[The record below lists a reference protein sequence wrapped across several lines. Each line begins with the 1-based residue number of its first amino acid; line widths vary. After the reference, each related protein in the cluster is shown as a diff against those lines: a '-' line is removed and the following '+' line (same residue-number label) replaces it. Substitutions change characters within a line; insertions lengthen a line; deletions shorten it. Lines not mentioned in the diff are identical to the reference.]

1 MKKIIYLYNP
11 IYILFG
17 YYLNLS
23 EEQCQTMFDT
33 DKVKEEKPVKRHSK
47 GFYLY
52 CNLATESGQTLKN
65 LLNESRHE
73 LYFDEYLF
81 LTDFI
86 VGLFCME
93 NEIEPVEGCIV
104 SDALRISQLCANSR
118 ELRIVLWAILWEDI
132 LPIPIDFDEILTA
145 ASIALCLKDKSF
157 IERAIYEVNN
167 LISASRTFNDIST
180 DGTEEIVSILAKYK

>member
-73 LYFDEYLF
+73 LYFDESLF

-104 SDALRISQLCANSR
+104 SDELRISRLCANSR

-132 LPIPIDFDEILTA
+132 LPIPIDFDEILAA
-145 ASIALCLKDKSF
+145 ASIALCLEDKSF
-157 IERAIYEVNN
+157 IERALGEVDN